1 MAKLT
6 RQEALAVM
14 GLTDPF
20 TEEMLKNSYRNL
32 MKEFHPDTNPDPDN
46 ASYIYVVQEA
56 YDTLLRPTVIHQ
68 GEDVTKAR
76 PYVVNHQVYPHGYG
90 SQPGQTAG
98 NGYGSQPGQTA
109 GNGYGSQPGQTA
121 GNGYGSQPGQTAGNG
136 YGSQPGQTAGNGDY
150 LQYGQVQNNGF
161 QGNLGSNPPTQPRAP
176 RVFGDMSV
184 VAETRRHH
192 MEAAARDRYDEMR
205 QKQKKLEQEAL
216 EQEAIR
222 QREERY
228 RQAEE
233 KRKEETYEKAMQA
246 IRAILAARTIKRLI
260 EEETENGLDEP

>member
-76 PYVVNHQVYPHGYG
+76 PYVVNHQVYPH
-90 SQPGQTAG
+90 
-98 NGYGSQPGQTA
+98 
-109 GNGYGSQPGQTA
+109 
-121 GNGYGSQPGQTAGNG
+121 GYGSQPGQTAGNG

>member
-56 YDTLLRPTVIHQ
+56 YDILLRPTVIHQ
-68 GEDVTKAR
+68 GEDVTKAK

-90 SQPGQTAG
+90 SRPGQTAG
-98 NGYGSQPGQTA
+98 NGYNP
-109 GNGYGSQPGQTA
+109 
-121 GNGYGSQPGQTAGNG
+121 
-136 YGSQPGQTAGNGDY
+136 
-150 LQYGQVQNNGF
+150 QYGQVQNNGF
-161 QGNLGSNPPTQPRAP
+161 QGNPGSNPPTQPRAP

-192 MEAAARDRYDEMR
+192 KEAAARDRYDEMR

>member
-109 GNGYGSQPGQTA
+109 GNG
-121 GNGYGSQPGQTAGNG
+121 
-136 YGSQPGQTAGNGDY
+136 DY

-192 MEAAARDRYDEMR
+192 KEAAARDRYDEMR

>member
-56 YDTLLRPTVIHQ
+56 YDILLRPTVIHQ
-68 GEDVTKAR
+68 GEDVTKAK

-90 SQPGQTAG
+90 SRPGQTAG

-109 GNGYGSQPGQTA
+109 GNGYGSQPRQTA
-121 GNGYGSQPGQTAGNG
+121 GNGYNP
-136 YGSQPGQTAGNGDY
+136 
-150 LQYGQVQNNGF
+150 QYGQVQNNGF
-161 QGNLGSNPPTQPRAP
+161 QGKLGSNPPTQPRAP
-176 RVFGDMSV
+176 RVFGDMNV

-192 MEAAARDRYDEMR
+192 KEAAARDRYDEMR

-260 EEETENGLDEP
+260 EEEAENGLDEP

>member
-20 TEEMLKNSYRNL
+20 TEEMLTNSYRNL

-56 YDTLLRPTVIHQ
+56 YDTLLRPTVIHR

-76 PYVVNHQVYPHGYG
+76 PYVVNHQVYPH
-90 SQPGQTAG
+90 
-98 NGYGSQPGQTA
+98 
-109 GNGYGSQPGQTA
+109 GYGSQPGQTA

-161 QGNLGSNPPTQPRAP
+161 QGNLGSNPPSQPRAP

-192 MEAAARDRYDEMR
+192 KEAAARDRYDEMR

>member
-109 GNGYGSQPGQTA
+109 GNG
-121 GNGYGSQPGQTAGNG
+121 
-136 YGSQPGQTAGNGDY
+136 DY

-192 MEAAARDRYDEMR
+192 KEAAARDRYDEMR
-205 QKQKKLEQEAL
+205 QKQKKLEQGAL

>member
-56 YDTLLRPTVIHQ
+56 YDILLRPTVIHQ
-68 GEDVTKAR
+68 GEDVTKAK

-90 SQPGQTAG
+90 SRPGQTAG
-98 NGYGSQPGQTA
+98 NGYGSQSGQTA
-109 GNGYGSQPGQTA
+109 GNGYYP
-121 GNGYGSQPGQTAGNG
+121 
-136 YGSQPGQTAGNGDY
+136 
-150 LQYGQVQNNGF
+150 QYGQVQNNGF
-161 QGNLGSNPPTQPRAP
+161 QGNPGSNPPTQPRAP

-192 MEAAARDRYDEMR
+192 KEAAARDRYDEMR

-228 RQAEE
+228 RQTEE

>member
-90 SQPGQTAG
+90 SRPGQTAG
-98 NGYGSQPGQTA
+98 NGYNP
-109 GNGYGSQPGQTA
+109 
-121 GNGYGSQPGQTAGNG
+121 
-136 YGSQPGQTAGNGDY
+136 
-150 LQYGQVQNNGF
+150 QYGQVQNNGF
-161 QGNLGSNPPTQPRAP
+161 QGNPGSNPPTQPRAP

-192 MEAAARDRYDEMR
+192 KEAAARDRYDEMR

-228 RQAEE
+228 RQTEE

-260 EEETENGLDEP
+260 EEEAENGLDEP

>member
-46 ASYIYVVQEA
+46 ASYIYVLQEA

-109 GNGYGSQPGQTA
+109 GNGYYP
-121 GNGYGSQPGQTAGNG
+121 
-136 YGSQPGQTAGNGDY
+136 
-150 LQYGQVQNNGF
+150 QYGQVQNNGF
-161 QGNLGSNPPTQPRAP
+161 QGNPGSNPSTQPRAP

-192 MEAAARDRYDEMR
+192 KEAAARDRYDEMR

-260 EEETENGLDEP
+260 EEEAENGLDEP

>member
-68 GEDVTKAR
+68 GEDVTKAK

-90 SQPGQTAG
+90 SRPGQTAG
-98 NGYGSQPGQTA
+98 NGYGSQSGQTA
-109 GNGYGSQPGQTA
+109 GNGYYP
-121 GNGYGSQPGQTAGNG
+121 
-136 YGSQPGQTAGNGDY
+136 
-150 LQYGQVQNNGF
+150 QYGQVQNNGF
-161 QGNLGSNPPTQPRAP
+161 QGKLGSNPPTQPRAP

-192 MEAAARDRYDEMR
+192 KEAAARDRYDEMR

-228 RQAEE
+228 RQTEE

>member
-68 GEDVTKAR
+68 GEDVTKAK
-76 PYVVNHQVYPHGYG
+76 PYVVNHQVYPH
-90 SQPGQTAG
+90 
-98 NGYGSQPGQTA
+98 
-109 GNGYGSQPGQTA
+109 
-121 GNGYGSQPGQTAGNG
+121 GYGSQPGQTAGNG

-192 MEAAARDRYDEMR
+192 KEAAARDRYDEMR

>member
-109 GNGYGSQPGQTA
+109 GNGYYP
-121 GNGYGSQPGQTAGNG
+121 
-136 YGSQPGQTAGNGDY
+136 
-150 LQYGQVQNNGF
+150 QYGQVQNNGF
-161 QGNLGSNPPTQPRAP
+161 QGNPGSNPSTQPRAP

-192 MEAAARDRYDEMR
+192 KEAAARDRYDEMR

-260 EEETENGLDEP
+260 EEEAENGLDEP

>member
-56 YDTLLRPTVIHQ
+56 YDILLRPTVIHQ
-68 GEDVTKAR
+68 GEDVTKAK

-98 NGYGSQPGQTA
+98 NGYYP
-109 GNGYGSQPGQTA
+109 
-121 GNGYGSQPGQTAGNG
+121 
-136 YGSQPGQTAGNGDY
+136 
-150 LQYGQVQNNGF
+150 QYGQVQNNGF
-161 QGNLGSNPPTQPRAP
+161 QGNLGSNPPSQPRAP

-192 MEAAARDRYDEMR
+192 KEAAARDRYDEMR

-228 RQAEE
+228 RQTEE

>member
-68 GEDVTKAR
+68 GEDVTKAK

-90 SQPGQTAG
+90 SRPGQTAG
-98 NGYGSQPGQTA
+98 NGYNP
-109 GNGYGSQPGQTA
+109 
-121 GNGYGSQPGQTAGNG
+121 
-136 YGSQPGQTAGNGDY
+136 
-150 LQYGQVQNNGF
+150 QYGQVQNNGF
-161 QGNLGSNPPTQPRAP
+161 QGNPGSNPPTQPRAP

-192 MEAAARDRYDEMR
+192 KEAAARDRYDEMR

>member
-68 GEDVTKAR
+68 GEDVTKAK

-90 SQPGQTAG
+90 SRPGQTAG
-98 NGYGSQPGQTA
+98 NGYGSQSGQTA
-109 GNGYGSQPGQTA
+109 GNGYYP
-121 GNGYGSQPGQTAGNG
+121 
-136 YGSQPGQTAGNGDY
+136 
-150 LQYGQVQNNGF
+150 LYGQVQNNGF
-161 QGNLGSNPPTQPRAP
+161 QGNPGSNPSTQPRAP

-192 MEAAARDRYDEMR
+192 KEAAARDRYDEMR

-228 RQAEE
+228 RQTEE

>member
-1 MAKLT
+1 
-6 RQEALAVM
+6 M

-56 YDTLLRPTVIHQ
+56 YDILLRPTVIHQ
-68 GEDVTKAR
+68 GEDVTKAK

-90 SQPGQTAG
+90 SRPGQTAG
-98 NGYGSQPGQTA
+98 NGYGSQSGQTA
-109 GNGYGSQPGQTA
+109 GIGYYP
-121 GNGYGSQPGQTAGNG
+121 
-136 YGSQPGQTAGNGDY
+136 
-150 LQYGQVQNNGF
+150 QYGQVQNNGF
-161 QGNLGSNPPTQPRAP
+161 QGNPGSNPPTQPRAP

-192 MEAAARDRYDEMR
+192 KEAAARDRYDEMR

-228 RQAEE
+228 RQTEE

>member
-68 GEDVTKAR
+68 GEDVTKAK

-98 NGYGSQPGQTA
+98 NGYGSQPRQTA
-109 GNGYGSQPGQTA
+109 GNGYNP
-121 GNGYGSQPGQTAGNG
+121 
-136 YGSQPGQTAGNGDY
+136 
-150 LQYGQVQNNGF
+150 QYGQVQNNGF
-161 QGNLGSNPPTQPRAP
+161 QGKLGSNPPTQPRAP

-192 MEAAARDRYDEMR
+192 KEAAARDRYDEMR

-228 RQAEE
+228 RQTEE

>member
-56 YDTLLRPTVIHQ
+56 YDILLRPTVIHQ
-68 GEDVTKAR
+68 GEDVTKAK

-90 SQPGQTAG
+90 SRPGQTAG
-98 NGYGSQPGQTA
+98 NGYGSRPGQTA
-109 GNGYGSQPGQTA
+109 GNGYYP
-121 GNGYGSQPGQTAGNG
+121 
-136 YGSQPGQTAGNGDY
+136 
-150 LQYGQVQNNGF
+150 QYGQVQNNGF

-192 MEAAARDRYDEMR
+192 KEAAARDRYDEMR

-228 RQAEE
+228 RQTEE

>member
-46 ASYIYVVQEA
+46 ASYISVVQEA

-109 GNGYGSQPGQTA
+109 GNGYYP
-121 GNGYGSQPGQTAGNG
+121 
-136 YGSQPGQTAGNGDY
+136 
-150 LQYGQVQNNGF
+150 QYGQVQNNGF
-161 QGNLGSNPPTQPRAP
+161 QGNLGSNPPSQPRAP

-192 MEAAARDRYDEMR
+192 KEAAARDRYDEMR

>member
-56 YDTLLRPTVIHQ
+56 YDILLRPTVIHQ
-68 GEDVTKAR
+68 GEDVTKAK

-90 SQPGQTAG
+90 SRPGQTAG
-98 NGYGSQPGQTA
+98 NGYGSQSGQTA
-109 GNGYGSQPGQTA
+109 GNGYYP
-121 GNGYGSQPGQTAGNG
+121 
-136 YGSQPGQTAGNGDY
+136 
-150 LQYGQVQNNGF
+150 QYGQVQNNGF

-192 MEAAARDRYDEMR
+192 KEAAARDRYDEMR

-228 RQAEE
+228 RQTEE

>member
-109 GNGYGSQPGQTA
+109 GNG
-121 GNGYGSQPGQTAGNG
+121 
-136 YGSQPGQTAGNGDY
+136 DY

-161 QGNLGSNPPTQPRAP
+161 QGNLGSNPPSQPRAP

-192 MEAAARDRYDEMR
+192 KEAAARDRYDEMR

>member
-98 NGYGSQPGQTA
+98 NG
-109 GNGYGSQPGQTA
+109 
-121 GNGYGSQPGQTAGNG
+121 
-136 YGSQPGQTAGNGDY
+136 DY

-192 MEAAARDRYDEMR
+192 KEAAARDRYDEMR

>member
-56 YDTLLRPTVIHQ
+56 YDILLRPTVIHQ
-68 GEDVTKAR
+68 GEDVTKAK

-90 SQPGQTAG
+90 SRPGQTAG
-98 NGYGSQPGQTA
+98 NGYGSRPGQTA
-109 GNGYGSQPGQTA
+109 GNGYNP
-121 GNGYGSQPGQTAGNG
+121 
-136 YGSQPGQTAGNGDY
+136 
-150 LQYGQVQNNGF
+150 QYGQVQNNGF
-161 QGNLGSNPPTQPRAP
+161 QGNLGSNPPSQPRAP

-192 MEAAARDRYDEMR
+192 KEAAARDRYDEMR

-228 RQAEE
+228 RQTEE

-260 EEETENGLDEP
+260 EEEAENGLDEP

>member
-1 MAKLT
+1 
-6 RQEALAVM
+6 
-14 GLTDPF
+14 
-20 TEEMLKNSYRNL
+20 
-32 MKEFHPDTNPDPDN
+32 
-46 ASYIYVVQEA
+46 
-56 YDTLLRPTVIHQ
+56 
-68 GEDVTKAR
+68 
-76 PYVVNHQVYPHGYG
+76 
-90 SQPGQTAG
+90 G

-109 GNGYGSQPGQTA
+109 GNGYGSQPRQTA
-121 GNGYGSQPGQTAGNG
+121 GNGYNP
-136 YGSQPGQTAGNGDY
+136 
-150 LQYGQVQNNGF
+150 QYGQVQNNGF
-161 QGNLGSNPPTQPRAP
+161 QGKLGSNPPTQPRAP

-192 MEAAARDRYDEMR
+192 KEAAARDRYDEMR

-228 RQAEE
+228 RQTEE

>member
-56 YDTLLRPTVIHQ
+56 YDILLRPTVIHQ
-68 GEDVTKAR
+68 GEDVTKAK

-90 SQPGQTAG
+90 SRPGQTAG
-98 NGYGSQPGQTA
+98 NGYGSQ
-109 GNGYGSQPGQTA
+109 S
-121 GNGYGSQPGQTAGNG
+121 
-136 YGSQPGQTAGNGDY
+136 GQTAGNGDY

-161 QGNLGSNPPTQPRAP
+161 QGNPGSNPPTQPRAP

-192 MEAAARDRYDEMR
+192 KEAAARDRYDEMR

-228 RQAEE
+228 RQTEE

>member
-56 YDTLLRPTVIHQ
+56 YDILLRPTVIHQ
-68 GEDVTKAR
+68 GEDVTKAK

-90 SQPGQTAG
+90 SRPGQTAG
-98 NGYGSQPGQTA
+98 NGYGSRPGQTA
-109 GNGYGSQPGQTA
+109 GNGYNP
-121 GNGYGSQPGQTAGNG
+121 
-136 YGSQPGQTAGNGDY
+136 
-150 LQYGQVQNNGF
+150 QYGQVQNNGF
-161 QGNLGSNPPTQPRAP
+161 QGNPGSNPPTQPRAP

-192 MEAAARDRYDEMR
+192 KEAAARDRYDEMR

-260 EEETENGLDEP
+260 EEE

>member
-56 YDTLLRPTVIHQ
+56 YDILLRPTVIHQ
-68 GEDVTKAR
+68 GEDVTKAK

-90 SQPGQTAG
+90 SRPGQTAG
-98 NGYGSQPGQTA
+98 NGYGSQSGQTA
-109 GNGYGSQPGQTA
+109 GNGYYP
-121 GNGYGSQPGQTAGNG
+121 
-136 YGSQPGQTAGNGDY
+136 
-150 LQYGQVQNNGF
+150 QYGQVQNNGF

-176 RVFGDMSV
+176 RVFGDMNV

-192 MEAAARDRYDEMR
+192 KEAAARDRYDEMR

>member
-98 NGYGSQPGQTA
+98 NGYGSQSGQTA
-109 GNGYGSQPGQTA
+109 GNGYYP
-121 GNGYGSQPGQTAGNG
+121 
-136 YGSQPGQTAGNGDY
+136 
-150 LQYGQVQNNGF
+150 QYGQVQNNGF
-161 QGNLGSNPPTQPRAP
+161 QGNPGSNPSTQPRAP

-192 MEAAARDRYDEMR
+192 KEAAARDRYDEMR

-260 EEETENGLDEP
+260 EEEAENGLDEP

>member
-90 SQPGQTAG
+90 SR
-98 NGYGSQPGQTA
+98 
-109 GNGYGSQPGQTA
+109 PGQTA

-161 QGNLGSNPPTQPRAP
+161 QGNLGSNPPSQPRAP

-192 MEAAARDRYDEMR
+192 KEAAARDRYDEMR

>member
-90 SQPGQTAG
+90 SQL
-98 NGYGSQPGQTA
+98 
-109 GNGYGSQPGQTA
+109 
-121 GNGYGSQPGQTAGNG
+121 GQTAGNG

-192 MEAAARDRYDEMR
+192 KEAAARDRYDEMR

>member
-136 YGSQPGQTAGNGDY
+136 YYP
-150 LQYGQVQNNGF
+150 QYGQVQNNGF
-161 QGNLGSNPPTQPRAP
+161 QGNLGSNPPSQPRAP

-192 MEAAARDRYDEMR
+192 KEAAARDRYDEMR

>member
-56 YDTLLRPTVIHQ
+56 YDILLRPTVIHQ
-68 GEDVTKAR
+68 GEDVTKAK

-90 SQPGQTAG
+90 SRPGQTAG
-98 NGYGSQPGQTA
+98 NGYGSQSGQTA
-109 GNGYGSQPGQTA
+109 GNGYNP
-121 GNGYGSQPGQTAGNG
+121 
-136 YGSQPGQTAGNGDY
+136 
-150 LQYGQVQNNGF
+150 QYGQVQNNGF

-176 RVFGDMSV
+176 RVFGDMNV

-192 MEAAARDRYDEMR
+192 KEAAARDRYDEMR